1 MKRPIIII
9 LISYIVG
16 ILGGLYVNSIAFFC
30 FIMIIEIGFV
40 CIRKINNKYCRFI
53 RKLLTKYVELLVFI
67 SLIFGYVYTN
77 ILEYKYDTMYF
88 SEEEIQEYCIVIG
101 GKEEKEYKNLYKVK
115 IVNSKNKKRNGTRLY
130 LRVDK
135 KTDIELGDMLF
146 VKGSYI
152 EPDVDRNERGF
163 NYKEYLKSIGIYGT
177 VEVDKYDVI
186 GKEKIDKFLMYT
198 NGLKQRLK
206 SNIEQVIKKEENK
219 NLLIAMILGDTENL
233 TENLKE
239 DFLNSNLYHILSVS
253 GGQVA
258 NIIIGITIITKAF
271 KIHKKIKDTVLIII
285 LMVFMFLTG
294 LSPSIIRA
302 CIMCIISLISGLILR
317 RYDIANSLG
326 ISLLII
332 LLNNPFSI
340 NSLSVLLS
348 YFGFLGIIVLGSF
361 TIEKVNKVVKNNII
375 RYILNIIISSV
386 AAQIFIF
393 PIILYIF
400 GTISLTFIFS
410 NLLIIPL
417 STIITVI
424 GFFIM
429 ICPLQIFAIV
439 EPMIEIEIRVVSFF
453 ANIGISKIYCVI
465 PNIQEIIIYYVMNIY
480 LYYMIRRGDMYKI
493 KHFFRKYKKIMLIFM
508 VISSIVITIYKNTPK
523 DFCIN
528 FIDVGQG
535 DSTLITTQYNK
546 KILIDG
552 GGSEFGSTFDVGE
565 KTLLPYLLKKKI
577 YKLDYV
583 IISHF
588 DSDHVG
594 GILTILE
601 KLNVKNIIIGKQFE
615 KSENYEEFI
624 KVIQDKKMKIYN
636 VEAGQRINIDKDTYI
651 DILWPDSANV
661 ITNNILNNNS
671 LVCKVNYKE
680 TTMLFTG
687 DIEEIAEEA
696 ILNKYEKS
704 LQILKSDIIKVAHHG
719 SKTSSK
725 KELLKCIKPKIAL
738 IGVGKNN
745 KFGHPSISTLNNL
758 EEIGCKIFRT
768 DDSGEIC
775 ITINRRGKIVK
786 IKEWIKSS

>member
-115 IVNSKNKKRNGTRLY
+115 
-130 LRVDK
+130 
-135 KTDIELGDMLF
+135 MLF

-410 NLLIIPL
+410 NLFHYQP
-417 STIITVI
+417 
-424 GFFIM
+424 
-429 ICPLQIFAIV
+429 
-439 EPMIEIEIRVVSFF
+439 
-453 ANIGISKIYCVI
+453 
-465 PNIQEIIIYYVMNIY
+465 
-480 LYYMIRRGDMYKI
+480 
-493 KHFFRKYKKIMLIFM
+493 
-508 VISSIVITIYKNTPK
+508 
-523 DFCIN
+523 
-528 FIDVGQG
+528 
-535 DSTLITTQYNK
+535 
-546 KILIDG
+546 
-552 GGSEFGSTFDVGE
+552 
-565 KTLLPYLLKKKI
+565 
-577 YKLDYV
+577 
-583 IISHF
+583 
-588 DSDHVG
+588 
-594 GILTILE
+594 
-601 KLNVKNIIIGKQFE
+601 
-615 KSENYEEFI
+615 
-624 KVIQDKKMKIYN
+624 
-636 VEAGQRINIDKDTYI
+636 
-651 DILWPDSANV
+651 
-661 ITNNILNNNS
+661 
-671 LVCKVNYKE
+671 
-680 TTMLFTG
+680 
-687 DIEEIAEEA
+687 
-696 ILNKYEKS
+696 
-704 LQILKSDIIKVAHHG
+704 
-719 SKTSSK
+719 
-725 KELLKCIKPKIAL
+725 
-738 IGVGKNN
+738 
-745 KFGHPSISTLNNL
+745 
-758 EEIGCKIFRT
+758 
-768 DDSGEIC
+768 
-775 ITINRRGKIVK
+775 
-786 IKEWIKSS
+786 

>member
-9 LISYIVG
+9 LISYIIG
-16 ILGGLYVNSIAFFC
+16 ILGGLYTNSIAFFC
-30 FIMIIEIGFV
+30 FTIILAMCLWG
-40 CIRKINNKYCRFI
+40 IRKINNKYFRFL
-53 RKLLTKYVELLVFI
+53 RRFLKRYTELLILI
-67 SLIFGYVYTN
+67 SMTFGFLYTN
-77 ILEYKYDTMYF
+77 ILEQKYDTIYEAKGEI
-88 SEEEIQEYCIVIG
+88 EEHCIVIAE
-101 GKEEKEYKNLYKVK
+101 KEPKEYKDLYKVK
-115 IVNSKNKKRNGTRLY
+115 IVNSKNSARNGTKLY
-130 LRVDK
+130 IRVNK
-135 KTDIELGDMLF
+135 KANIEVGDMLLIN
-146 VKGSYI
+146 GTYL
-152 EPDVDRNERGF
+152 EPDVARNERGF
-163 NYKEYLKSIGIYGT
+163 NYKEYLKTLEIYGT
-177 VEVDKYDVI
+177 VEINHYKVI
-186 GKEKIDKFLMYT
+186 KKGRINKLILYTARLKEI
-198 NGLKQRLK
+198 LK
-206 SNIEQVIKKEENK
+206 SNISKVIKKAENK
-219 NLLIAMILGDTENL
+219 NLLIAMILGDTEDL
-233 TENLKE
+233 SEELKT

-253 GGQVA
+253 GGQVS
-258 NIIIGITIITKAF
+258 NIIIGITILF
-271 KIHKKIKDTVLIII
+271 RLLKIHKKIMDVLCIVI
-285 LMVFMFLTG
+285 LIEFMFLTG
-294 LSPSIIRA
+294 LTPSIIRA
-302 CIMCIISLISGLILR
+302 CIMCIISLISGLIIR

-332 LLNNPFSI
+332 LINNPFAI

-577 YKLDYV
+577 HKLDYV

>member
-16 ILGGLYVNSIAFFC
+16 ILGGLYVNSIVFFC

-465 PNIQEIIIYYVMNIY
+465 PNIKEIITYYVMSLY
-480 LYYMIRRGDMYKI
+480 LYYMLRRDYIYKI
-493 KHFFRKYKKIMLIFM
+493 KHFFRKYKKILVLILLLCIG
-508 VISSIVITIYKNTPK
+508 ISFIYKNIPK
-523 DFCIN
+523 DLYIN

-535 DSTLITTQYNK
+535 DSTLITTQFNK

-577 YKLDYV
+577 HKLDYV

-601 KLNVKNIIIGKQFE
+601 ELNVKQVLIPKQVE
-615 KSENYEEFI
+615 YSENYNKFLDIIKKRNI
-624 KVIQDKKMKIYN
+624 KVKIVGEGN
-636 VEAGQRINIDKDTYI
+636 TINIDKNTYL
-651 DILWPDSANV
+651 DILWPEEKQITDNV
-661 ITNNILNNNS
+661 LNNNS
-671 LVCKVNYKE
+671 LIVRLCYKNFK
-680 TTMLFTG
+680 MLFTG
-687 DIEEIAEEA
+687 DIEEIAEQK
-696 ILNKYEKS
+696 LLQKYENTEK
-704 LQILKSDIIKVAHHG
+704 LTADILKVAHHG
-719 SKTSSK
+719 SKSSSIAEFLEK
-725 KELLKCIKPKIAL
+725 VNPRIAL

-745 KFGHPSISTLNNL
+745 KFGHPNAGVLDRLNMLRNKN
-758 EEIGCKIFRT
+758 I
-768 DDSGEIC
+768 
-775 ITINRRGKIVK
+775 
-786 IKEWIKSS
+786 

>member
-9 LISYIVG
+9 LILYIVG

-30 FIMIIEIGFV
+30 FIMIIGIGFV

-67 SLIFGYVYTN
+67 SLTFGYVYTN
-77 ILEYKYDTMYF
+77 ILDYKYDTMYF
-88 SEEEIQEYCIVIG
+88 SEEEIQEYCVVIG

-135 KTDIELGDMLF
+135 KADIELGDMLF

-177 VEVDKYDVI
+177 IEVDKYNVI
-186 GKEKIDKFLMYT
+186 EKEKIDKFLMYT
-198 NGLKQRLK
+198 NALKQRLK

-417 STIITVI
+417 STIITII

-480 LYYMIRRGDMYKI
+480 LYYMIRREYMYKI
-493 KHFFRKYKKIMLIFM
+493 KHFFRKYKKIMLICM

-577 YKLDYV
+577 HKLDYV

-588 DSDHVG
+588 DSDHSLGCAKIIENLTVSNL
-594 GILTILE
+594 ILNKQLEENDIYKHIVSIAKQKKVNLIYVKAGDVITLNGVKIKILHPQE
-601 KLNVKNIIIGKQFE
+601 KLIA
-615 KSENYEEFI
+615 ENSI
-624 KVIQDKKMKIYN
+624 
-636 VEAGQRINIDKDTYI
+636 
-651 DILWPDSANV
+651 
-661 ITNNILNNNS
+661 NNNS
-671 LVCKVNYKE
+671 IVFKLEYKSFSI
-680 TTMLFTG
+680 LFTG
-687 DIEEIAEEA
+687 DIENIAEEV
-696 ILNKYEKS
+696 ILSKNINLKAD
-704 LQILKSDIIKVAHHG
+704 ILKVAHHG
-719 SKTSSK
+719 SKTSSSQRFI
-725 KELLKCIKPKIAL
+725 EAVSPKIAL

-745 KFGHPSISTLNNL
+745 MFGHPNREVIERLQSYGT
-758 EEIGCKIFRT
+758 KIYRT
-768 DDSGEIC
+768 DECGEIS
-775 ITINRRGKIVK
+775 ITVNNRGKIVG
-786 IKEWIKSS
+786 IKKCIK

>member
-1 MKRPIIII
+1 M
-9 LISYIVG
+9 LIK
-16 ILGGLYVNSIAFFC
+16 N
-30 FIMIIEIGFV
+30 
-40 CIRKINNKYCRFI
+40 
-53 RKLLTKYVELLVFI
+53 TELLVFTT
-67 SLIFGYVYTN
+67 LIFGYMYTN
-77 ILEYKYDTMYF
+77 ILNYKYDISYF
-88 SEEEIQEYCIVIG
+88 DEEEIQEYCIVIG
-101 GKEEKEYKNLYKVK
+101 EKEEKEYKNLYKVK
-115 IVNSKNKKRNGTRLY
+115 IISNNQIRNGTRLY

-135 KTDIELGDMLF
+135 KSNIEFGDMLF
-146 VKGSYI
+146 IKGIYI
-152 EPDVDRNERGF
+152 EPDVDRNDRGF
-163 NYKEYLKSIGIYGT
+163 NYKEYLKTIGIYGT
-177 VEVDKYDVI
+177 IEIDEYQVI
-186 GKEKIDKFLMYT
+186 GKEKIGKFLIYT

-206 SNIEQVIKKEENK
+206 SNIERVIKKEENK
-219 NLLIAMILGDTENL
+219 NLLIAMILGDTDDL
-233 TENLKE
+233 TEELKE

-258 NIIIGITIITKAF
+258 NIIIGITIITKSL

-285 LMVFMFLTG
+285 LMVFMFITG
-294 LSPSIIRA
+294 LTPSIIRA
-302 CIMCIISLISGLILR
+302 CIMCIISLISSLIVK

-332 LLNNPFSI
+332 LLHNPFSI

-361 TIEKVNKVVKNNII
+361 TIEKVNKVVKNNVI
-375 RYILNIIISSV
+375 RYILNIIISSI

-417 STIITVI
+417 STIITII

-465 PNIQEIIIYYVMNIY
+465 PNIQEIIIYYVTNIY
-480 LYYMIRRGDMYKI
+480 LYYMIRREYMYKI
-493 KHFFRKYKKIMLIFM
+493 KHFFRKYKQIILICM
-508 VISSIVITIYKNTPK
+508 VISSIVINIYKNTPK
-523 DFCIN
+523 DFYIN

-565 KTLLPYLLKKKI
+565 KTLLPYLLKKRI

-601 KLNVKNIIIGKQFE
+601 ELNVKNIIIGKQFE

-624 KVIQDKKMKIYN
+624 KVIQNKKIKIYN

-651 DILWPDSANV
+651 DILWPDSTNV
-661 ITNNILNNNS
+661 ITDNILNNNS
-671 LVCKVNYKE
+671 LVCKIKYKGI
-680 TTMLFTG
+680 TILFTG
-687 DIEEIAEEA
+687 DIEEIAENA
-696 ILNKYEKS
+696 IIDKYENN
-704 LQILKSDIIKVAHHG
+704 LQILKADIIKVAHHG

-738 IGVGKNN
+738 IGVGENN
-745 KFGHPSISTLNNL
+745 KFGHPSINTLNNL
-758 EEIGCKIFRT
+758 EQIGCKIFRT

-775 ITINRRGKIVK
+775 ITINQRGKIVK

>member
-1 MKRPIIII
+1 M
-9 LISYIVG
+9 LIK
-16 ILGGLYVNSIAFFC
+16 N
-30 FIMIIEIGFV
+30 
-40 CIRKINNKYCRFI
+40 
-53 RKLLTKYVELLVFI
+53 TELLVFTT
-67 SLIFGYVYTN
+67 LIFGYMYTN
-77 ILEYKYDTMYF
+77 ILNYKYDISYF
-88 SEEEIQEYCIVIG
+88 DEEEIQEYCIVIG
-101 GKEEKEYKNLYKVK
+101 EKEEKEYKNLYKVK
-115 IVNSKNKKRNGTRLY
+115 IISNNQIRNGTRLY

-135 KTDIELGDMLF
+135 KSNIEFGDMLF
-146 VKGSYI
+146 IKGIYI
-152 EPDVDRNERGF
+152 EPDVDRNDRGF
-163 NYKEYLKSIGIYGT
+163 NYKEYLKTIGIYGT
-177 VEVDKYDVI
+177 IEIDEYQVI
-186 GKEKIDKFLMYT
+186 GKEKIGKFLIYT

-206 SNIEQVIKKEENK
+206 SNIERVIKKEENK
-219 NLLIAMILGDTENL
+219 NLLIAMILGDTDDL
-233 TENLKE
+233 TEELKE

-258 NIIIGITIITKAF
+258 NIIIGITIITKSL

-294 LSPSIIRA
+294 LTPSIIRA
-302 CIMCIISLISGLILR
+302 CIMCIISLISSLIVK

-332 LLNNPFSI
+332 LLHNPFSI

-361 TIEKVNKVVKNNII
+361 TIEKVNKVVKNNVI
-375 RYILNIIISSV
+375 RYILNIIISSI

-417 STIITVI
+417 STIITII

-465 PNIQEIIIYYVMNIY
+465 PNIQEIIIYYVTNIY
-480 LYYMIRRGDMYKI
+480 LYYMIRREYMYKI
-493 KHFFRKYKKIMLIFM
+493 KHFFRKYKQIILICM
-508 VISSIVITIYKNTPK
+508 VISSIVINIYKNTPK
-523 DFCIN
+523 DFYIN

-565 KTLLPYLLKKKI
+565 KTLLPYLLKKRI

-601 KLNVKNIIIGKQFE
+601 ELNVKNIIIGKQFE

-624 KVIQDKKMKIYN
+624 KVIQNKKIKIYN

-651 DILWPDSANV
+651 DILWPDSTNV
-661 ITNNILNNNS
+661 ITDNILNNNS
-671 LVCKVNYKE
+671 LVCKIKYKGI
-680 TTMLFTG
+680 TILFTG
-687 DIEEIAEEA
+687 DIEEIAENA
-696 ILNKYEKS
+696 IIDKYENN
-704 LQILKSDIIKVAHHG
+704 LQILKADIIKVAHHG

-738 IGVGKNN
+738 IGVGENN
-745 KFGHPSISTLNNL
+745 KFGHPSINTLNNL
-758 EEIGCKIFRT
+758 EQIGCKIFRT

-775 ITINRRGKIVK
+775 ITINQRGKIVK

>member
-1 MKRPIIII
+1 MT
-9 LISYIVG
+9 
-16 ILGGLYVNSIAFFC
+16 F
-30 FIMIIEIGFV
+30 GF
-40 CIRKINNKYCRFI
+40 
-53 RKLLTKYVELLVFI
+53 L
-67 SLIFGYVYTN
+67 YTN
-77 ILEYKYDTMYF
+77 ILEQKYDTIYKA
-88 SEEEIQEYCIVIG
+88 EEEIAEYCIVIAE
-101 GKEEKEYKNLYKVK
+101 KEPKEYKDLYKVK
-115 IVNSKNKKRNGTRLY
+115 VINSENSARNGTKLY
-130 LRVDK
+130 IRVNRQAN
-135 KTDIELGDMLF
+135 IEIGDML
-146 VKGSYI
+146 VIDGTYV
-152 EPDVDRNERGF
+152 EPDVARNERGF
-163 NYKEYLKSIGIYGT
+163 NYKEYLKTLEIYGT
-177 VEVDKYDVI
+177 VEINHYKVI
-186 GKEKIDKFLMYT
+186 KKGRINKLILYTARLKEI
-198 NGLKQRLK
+198 LK
-206 SNIEQVIKKEENK
+206 SNISKVIKKEENK
-219 NLLIAMILGDTENL
+219 NLLIAMILGDTEDL
-233 TENLKE
+233 SEELKT
-239 DFLNSNLYHILSVS
+239 DFLDSNLYHILSVS
-253 GGQVA
+253 GGQVS
-258 NIIIGITIITKAF
+258 NIIIGITILF
-271 KIHKKIKDTVLIII
+271 RLLKIHKKIMDVLCIVI
-285 LMVFMFLTG
+285 LIEFMFLTG
-294 LSPSIIRA
+294 LTPSIIRA
-302 CIMCIISLISGLILR
+302 CIMCIISLISGLIIR

-332 LLNNPFSI
+332 LMNNPFVI

-577 YKLDYV
+577 HKLDYV

>member
-1 MKRPIIII
+1 M
-9 LISYIVG
+9 LIK
-16 ILGGLYVNSIAFFC
+16 N
-30 FIMIIEIGFV
+30 
-40 CIRKINNKYCRFI
+40 
-53 RKLLTKYVELLVFI
+53 TELLVFTT
-67 SLIFGYVYTN
+67 LIFGYMYTN
-77 ILEYKYDTMYF
+77 ILNYKYDISYF
-88 SEEEIQEYCIVIG
+88 DEEEIQEYCIVIG
-101 GKEEKEYKNLYKVK
+101 EKEEKEYKNLYKVK
-115 IVNSKNKKRNGTRLY
+115 IISNNQIRNGTRLY

-135 KTDIELGDMLF
+135 KSNIEFGDMLF
-146 VKGSYI
+146 IKGIYI
-152 EPDVDRNERGF
+152 EPDVDRNDRGF
-163 NYKEYLKSIGIYGT
+163 NYKEYLKTIGIYGT
-177 VEVDKYDVI
+177 IEIDEYQVI
-186 GKEKIDKFLMYT
+186 GKEKIGKFLIYT

-206 SNIEQVIKKEENK
+206 SNIERVIKKEENK
-219 NLLIAMILGDTENL
+219 NLLIAMILGDTDDL
-233 TENLKE
+233 TEELKE

-258 NIIIGITIITKAF
+258 NIIIGITIITKSL

-294 LSPSIIRA
+294 LTPSIIRA
-302 CIMCIISLISGLILR
+302 CIMCIISLISSLIVK

-332 LLNNPFSI
+332 LLHNPFSI

-361 TIEKVNKVVKNNII
+361 TIEKVNKVVKNNVI
-375 RYILNIIISSV
+375 RYILNIIISSI

-417 STIITVI
+417 STIITII

-429 ICPLQIFAIV
+429 ICPLQMFAIV

-465 PNIQEIIIYYVMNIY
+465 PNIQEIIIYYVTNIY
-480 LYYMIRRGDMYKI
+480 LYYMIRREYMYKI
-493 KHFFRKYKKIMLIFM
+493 KHFFRKYKQIILICM
-508 VISSIVITIYKNTPK
+508 VISSIVINIYKNTPK
-523 DFCIN
+523 DFYIN

-565 KTLLPYLLKKKI
+565 KTLLPYLLKKRI

-601 KLNVKNIIIGKQFE
+601 ELNVKNIIIGKQFE

-624 KVIQDKKMKIYN
+624 KVIQNKKIKIYN

-651 DILWPDSANV
+651 DILWPDSTNV
-661 ITNNILNNNS
+661 ITDNILNNNS
-671 LVCKVNYKE
+671 LVCKIKYKGI
-680 TTMLFTG
+680 TILFTG
-687 DIEEIAEEA
+687 DIEEIAENA
-696 ILNKYEKS
+696 IIDKYENN
-704 LQILKSDIIKVAHHG
+704 LQILKADIIKVAHHG

-738 IGVGKNN
+738 IGVGENN
-745 KFGHPSISTLNNL
+745 KFGHPSINTLNNL
-758 EEIGCKIFRT
+758 EQIGCKIFRT

-775 ITINRRGKIVK
+775 ITINQRGKIVK